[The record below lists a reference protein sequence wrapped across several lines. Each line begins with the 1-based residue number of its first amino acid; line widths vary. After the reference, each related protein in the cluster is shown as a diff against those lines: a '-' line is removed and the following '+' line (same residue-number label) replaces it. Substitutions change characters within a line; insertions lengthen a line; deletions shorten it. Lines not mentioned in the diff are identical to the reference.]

1 MARFAANSYDFET
14 NNNNRKT
21 KINTSNNII
30 ITINEKTTD
39 YNCYD
44 DDGYGNVYDD
54 DWFYAF

>member
-21 KINTSNNII
+21 KINTSNNIGI
-30 ITINEKTTD
+30 IINEKIMD

-44 DDGYGNVYDD
+44 EEYTEEYSD
-54 DWFYAF
+54 DWFYAL